1 MSRVTGNGVAELSVA
16 EYVASIFRRKVSV
29 SRNTRRRLIHVVF
42 HVWESYVWKHIPNG
56 SRMEETV
63 EEEQDSFRKNDFL
76 WGINLNTFRRFI
88 FYFSISEN
96 ELFTN
101 EWCLAIKFCKRSDL
115 NTTSNLIDG
124 SGRNSWITFAQ
135 DFDCMKKF
143 HNKHETLNWSKNEK
157 DILWFIHIRS
167 YILGTMLQSITI
179 NFCFSSQRSQ
189 WLFSI
194 WFDVQDYKDFSYLS
208 YDQVQSS

>member
-1 MSRVTGNGVAELSVA
+1 
-16 EYVASIFRRKVSV
+16 
-29 SRNTRRRLIHVVF
+29 
-42 HVWESYVWKHIPNG
+42 
-56 SRMEETV
+56 
-63 EEEQDSFRKNDFL
+63 
-76 WGINLNTFRRFI
+76 
-88 FYFSISEN
+88 
-96 ELFTN
+96 
-101 EWCLAIKFCKRSDL
+101 
-115 NTTSNLIDG
+115 
-124 SGRNSWITFAQ
+124 
-135 DFDCMKKF
+135 MKKF